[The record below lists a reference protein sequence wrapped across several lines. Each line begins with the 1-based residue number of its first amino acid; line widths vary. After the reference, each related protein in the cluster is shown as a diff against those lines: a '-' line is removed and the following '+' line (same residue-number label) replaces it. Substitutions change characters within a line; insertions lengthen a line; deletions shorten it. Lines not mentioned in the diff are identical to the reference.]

1 MAEGWFDYKCSTN
14 TGFRVSCRE
23 ISDPAFIPPIQ
34 DFKDLAKDI
43 QPLSFG
49 QKSVGLKTTDSGDIL
64 SIKNFAAEM
73 IDLLDL
79 SKCKFK
85 IPTEEGAIERTK
97 KDEAIKKIID
107 GCLWAVSFLEMKQ

>member
-1 MAEGWFDYKCSTN
+1 MAERWFEHKYTSVTGGKAVSST
-14 TGFRVSCRE
+14 TT
-23 ISDPAFIPPIQ
+23 PPE
-34 DFKDLAKDI
+34 FESFAKDI

-49 QKSVGLKTTDSGDIL
+49 QKSVNLKTTDSGDIL

-79 SKCKFK
+79 SKCHFK

-107 GCLWAVSFLEMKQ
+107 GCLWAVAFLEMKK